1 MAAAPDG
8 RGAPH
13 RGEPR
18 LTDPAVAIER
28 AFREH
33 AGPVTARLTRLLGDF
48 DLAEELVQEAIVA
61 AMEHWPREGVP
72 GTPAAWLL
80 TVARRKGIDRLRRE
94 TRYRQKLAI
103 LEEEARTAVAD
114 PADVRDRSMATT
126 AADERLEL
134 IFTCCHP
141 ALSRD
146 AQVALTLRSVLGLT
160 TSEIARAFLVPE
172 ATLAQRIV
180 RAKRKI
186 VDANISFRAPEPSE
200 LPERLEQVLAVLYL
214 VFNEGYLSTGPDRP
228 ARRDLA
234 DDAEWLTSLLATL
247 VPDEPEVLGLL
258 ALMRL
263 HLSRASARFDE
274 RGRIVL
280 LRDQDRSRWD
290 RRRIAEGVALIERAG
305 RIRRPGPYQ
314 LQAAV
319 AAVHAEARAW
329 ETTDWSQILRLY
341 DALLAMTRSPV
352 VRLNRAIAL
361 REVAGSEAALRE
373 VDGLADELDRYH
385 LLHATRAELLRDLGR
400 ADEARDADRRAL
412 ELTEN
417 PAERALLQRRIA
429 SGER

>member
-1 MAAAPDG
+1 M
-8 RGAPH
+8 
-13 RGEPR
+13 
-18 LTDPAVAIER
+18 
-28 AFREH
+28 
-33 AGPVTARLTRLLGDF
+33 
-48 DLAEELVQEAIVA
+48 QEAILSA
-61 AMEHWPREGVP
+61 LEHWPRDGVP
-72 GTPAAWLL
+72 EVPAAWLL

-114 PADVRDRSMATT
+114 PTEVSDGPTVSATADD
-126 AADERLEL
+126 RLEL

-186 VDANISFRAPEPSE
+186 VDANISFRTPEPRE

-214 VFNEGYLSTGPDRP
+214 VFNEGYLATGPERV

-234 DDAEWLTSLLATL
+234 EDAEWLAALLASL

-263 HLSRASARFDE
+263 HASRASTRFDE

-280 LRDQDRSRWD
+280 LRDQDRARWD
-290 RRRIAEGVALIERAG
+290 RQRIAEGVALIDRAMAL
-305 RIRRPGPYQ
+305 RRPGPYQ
-314 LQAAV
+314 TQAAI
-319 AAVHAEARAW
+319 AAIHAEASSW
-329 ETTDWSQILRLY
+329 EATDWPQILRLY
-341 DALLAMTRSPV
+341 DALLAMTGSPV
-352 VRLNRAIAL
+352 VRLNRAVAL
-361 REVAGSEAALRE
+361 RQVAGPEAALAE
-373 VDGLADELDRYH
+373 VDAIADDLDRYH

-400 ADEARDADRRAL
+400 RDEARDADRRAL
-412 ELTEN
+412 DLTDN
-417 PAERALLQRRIA
+417 PAERALLLERIA
-429 SGER
+429 AAER